1 MNAQTTHPIIDT
13 TDPLF
18 LGPEAGAYHDSGL
31 RQNLWLRRASA
42 GAHGKPLSSG
52 RCPEGA
58 CPNPGSGEQWNSE
71 LALGF
76 AGPDCHQGRLIC
88 RKAARRLLTRTAK
101 SGRPKCR
108 HG

>member
-18 LGPEAGAYHDSGL
+18 LGPEAGAYHVSGL

-52 RCPEGA
+52 RRSEGV
-58 CPNPGSGEQWNSE
+58 CPNPGVRGPMEQWTYVRIDR
-71 LALGF
+71 A
-76 AGPDCHQGRLIC
+76 
-88 RKAARRLLTRTAK
+88 
-101 SGRPKCR
+101 
-108 HG
+108 